1 LLASAA
7 GQAMRNAA
15 AGQDGLRWS
24 DRTEEKTVTAELDT
38 TLRQRVIESMGTVLP
53 RLLEREIPAVAE
65 SMLLMEELGLRST
78 AIIELLVELEETLDI
93 QIDVEDIDRDDV
105 NSVGELA
112 DFVASHALAD
122 G

>member
-7 GQAMRNAA
+7 GQAIRNAG

>member
-1 LLASAA
+1 MA
-7 GQAMRNAA
+7 GWRWRQAMRNAG

-24 DRTEEKTVTAELDT
+24 DRTEEETVTAELDT
-38 TLRQRVIESMGTVLP
+38 ALRQRVIESIAAVLP

>member
-1 LLASAA
+1 MTGTA
-7 GQAMRNAA
+7 
-15 AGQDGLRWS
+15 
-24 DRTEEKTVTAELDT
+24 EEETVTSELDSA
-38 TLRQRVIESMGTVLP
+38 LRQRVIESIGTVLP

-78 AIIELLVELEETLDI
+78 AIIELLVELEEALDI

-105 NSVGELA
+105 NSVGGLA

>member
-1 LLASAA
+1 LLAAA
-7 GQAMRNAA
+7 ASQAIRNAG
-15 AGQDGLRWS
+15 AGQDVLRWS
-24 DRTEEKTVTAELDT
+24 DRTEEETVTAELDT
-38 TLRQRVIESMGTVLP
+38 TLRQRVIESIGTVLP